1 MNETVVTS
9 VAEFQARLQELESDE
24 AGLLY
29 RGQADAAWPVSCSA
43 ARRLTQ
49 DPENPVEAQLISSLL
64 VGYLELLIA
73 KARMRGFLPPGFS
86 ETSPDLELLAQ
97 LQHQGAATGLIDFTR
112 QPSVALWVACNE
124 AFERDGAVYVL
135 PRSTT
140 EEISNSRDLE
150 KQIQSFYEG
159 GTLWSWEPSARGNRI
174 VAQSSVLIFGV
185 PTVAS
190 DRMERLTV
198 WADSK
203 RDILTQLDAVYGI
216 NEETLFSDFP
226 GYAVANA
233 ANKIFDVKRTV
244 SYWREQVE
252 LASDDSERARAHF
265 RCGVVYSAIKEFERA
280 IEQNGEA
287 IEINQDY
294 AAAYVNRGICKMGL
308 GQHEKA
314 ILDFDEA
321 IRINPVYADAYNNRG
336 GAKVGLGRYEEAILD
351 FDEAMRINPEDVA
364 AYSNR
369 GSANAGLDRHEEAI
383 ADYDAAIRINS
394 EYADAYYNRGV
405 SMAGLDRHEEA
416 IVDYDVAIR
425 INPAYAKAYNNRGGV
440 KVGLGRHEEAI
451 MDYDAAIRINSEYAD
466 AYYNRGVAKAG
477 LGRRKEAIKDYNAA
491 IRINPKIA
499 KAYVNRGV
507 AQTSLGRY
515 EEAIADYDAA
525 VGLSPNLAEAYANRG
540 AAQTALG
547 RYEEAVTDS
556 NAAIGFNPNLAEA
569 YVIRGK
575 AKKFLR
581 QLAAAKEDFE
591 RAQTLF
597 QEQQR
602 TDSLQRIRQELDYL
616 DADEANLTPFQIAP
630 HRSGY
635 VPGVGPD
642 NLKEILFN
650 TDDENFTRKDAT

>member
-1 MNETVVTS
+1 MKETVVTS
-9 VAEFQARLQELESDE
+9 VAEFQARLQELEADE

-29 RGQADAAWPVSCSA
+29 RGQADAVWSVSCSA

-49 DPENPVEAQLISSLL
+49 DPSNTIDDQLLSSLL
-64 VGYLELLIA
+64 VGYLEFLIA

-124 AFERDGAVYVL
+124 AYERDGAVYVL
-135 PRSTT
+135 SRSAT
-140 EEISNSRDLE
+140 EELNNSRDLE
-150 KQIQSFYEG
+150 KKIQSFFGEG
-159 GTLWSWEPSARGNRI
+159 TMWLWEPSARGNRI
-174 VAQSSVLIFGV
+174 VAQSSIFVFGV
-185 PTVAS
+185 PAIAS
-190 DRMERLTV
+190 QRMERFIIR
-198 WADSK
+198 ADSK
-203 RDILTQLDAVYGI
+203 RDILTKLETMYGI
-216 NEETLFSDFP
+216 NEEMLFSDFP
-226 GYAVANA
+226 GFAVANA
-233 ANKIFDVKRTV
+233 ARKTFNVNSTV

-252 LASDDSERARAHF
+252 LATNERERARAHF
-265 RCGVVYSAIKEFERA
+265 KCGVVYSAIKEFESAVEQNDAA
-280 IEQNGEA
+280 IE
-287 IEINQDY
+287 
-294 AAAYVNRGICKMGL
+294 
-308 GQHEKA
+308 
-314 ILDFDEA
+314 
-321 IRINPVYADAYNNRG
+321 INPVYADAYNNRG
-336 GAKVGLGRYEEAILD
+336 SAKVGLGRYEEAILD

-369 GSANAGLDRHEEAI
+369 GSAKAGLDRHEEAI

-405 SMAGLDRHEEA
+405 SKAGLDRHEEA

-440 KVGLGRHEEAI
+440 KVCFGRHEEAI

-477 LGRRKEAIKDYNAA
+477 LGRREEAIKDYNAA
-491 IRINPKIA
+491 IRINPTIA
-499 KAYVNRGV
+499 KAYVNRGA
-507 AQTSLGRY
+507 AQTSFGRY

-525 VGLSPNLAEAYANRG
+525 ISLSPNLAEAYANRG

-547 RYEEAVTDS
+547 RYEKAVADS

-569 YVIRGK
+569 YVNRGT
-575 AKKFLR
+575 AKRFLR
-581 QLAAAKEDFE
+581 QLAAAREDFK
-591 RAQTLF
+591 RAQTLL

-602 TDSLQRIRQELDYL
+602 TDFLQRIRQELDYL